1 MADLT
6 RSLTM
11 LLFGA
16 SKAGKSTLAATSPA
30 PRLIIDVEAGAK
42 FLNVSPVAWDPTR
55 EEPPVADG
63 TWDTCIV
70 HVREYSVV
78 PRTYQWLLSGK
89 HPFKSVVIDSISEL
103 QAKALEDIAGR
114 DQMKTQDWGSLLRE
128 MAGFM
133 RDMRDLTIHPTNPLE
148 CVVLT
153 AMAREDA
160 QGRMVPYLQGQAAVI
175 APYVQDVTG
184 YLAVETFPHPD
195 PAMGKY
201 TARRLY
207 VCCTDVA
214 VCGERVGGR
223 LSASG
228 IVEQDD
234 LNIQTMIDKV
244 YGQESPAAV
253 TAEESSV

>member
-11 LLFGA
+11 LIFGN
-16 SKAGKSTLAATSPA
+16 SKSGKTVLSSTSPA
-30 PRLIIDVEAGAK
+30 PRLILDVENGTK
-42 FLNVSPVAWDPTR
+42 FLDVKAVGWNPLH
-55 EEPPVADG
+55 EEPPSADES
-63 TWDTCIV
+63 WDTCIV

-78 PRTYQWLLSGK
+78 ARTYQWLLSGK

-153 AMAREDA
+153 AMGKEDM
-160 QGRMVPYLQGQAAVI
+160 QGRMVPYLQGQAATI
-175 APYVQDVTG
+175 APYIFDVTG
-184 YLAVETFPHPD
+184 YLTVETFPHPD

-214 VCGERVGGR
+214 VCGERVAGR
-223 LSASG
+223 LG
-228 IVEQDD
+228 EIVEQDD